1 MTEARLIDGARIAR
15 ELRGAL
21 AHRVATLAAGGHTP
35 GLAVILVGYWGLFAA
50 APSSGHAFAP
60 SLLEVRETTP
70 GHALV
75 RWKQPA
81 VRVSGSGLVPVMG
94 ESCRARGEPQ
104 TSVEDTGVVASWE
117 IDCASGLVGQTILV
131 EGIAASQAS
140 VLLRLVLTDGY
151 VGSPRTDLV
160 ALLEERKLLVHTVLP
175 HESAWTRDLEP
186 ISDSLTVL
194 PPFLVGSGRRLL
206 WTVTAFTL
214 GHSVTL
220 ALAILGF
227 VRVPQQPIEAGI
239 AFSIYVL
246 AVELAPRESRK
257 LTLLERAPWL
267 AAGLFGLLHG
277 LGFAGALAQV
287 GLPQGE
293 IPLALFSF
301 NVGIEAGQLVFVG
314 VVLAVWA
321 GVRALPVR
329 WPPPAAYV
337 PAYAMGTLAAFWFFQ
352 RLAASLPGFR

>member
-1 MTEARLIDGARIAR
+1 MTRTYRGLVQ
-15 ELRGAL
+15 GAL
-21 AHRVATLAAGGHTP
+21 AA
-35 GLAVILVGYWGLFAA
+35 ILVGCWSLVAT
-50 APSSGHAFAP
+50 APARGHAFAP
-60 SLLEVRETTP
+60 SLLEVRETTS

-81 VRVSGSGLVPVMG
+81 VRVSGSSLVPVMS

-104 TSVEDTGVVASWE
+104 TRVEDTGVVASWE
-117 IDCASGLVGQTILV
+117 IDCVSGLVGQTIRV
-131 EGIAASQAS
+131 EGIAASQAN
-140 VLLRLVLTDGY
+140 VLLRLVLADGRSVRHVLTADEPGFVVPEREGALDVMAGY
-151 VGSPRTDLV
+151 GRLGVEHILTGFDHLLFVLGLV
-160 ALLEERKLLVHTVLP
+160 LLV
-175 HESAWTRDLEP
+175 
-186 ISDSLTVL
+186 
-194 PPFLVGSGRRLL
+194 GGGRRLL

-246 AVELAPRESRK
+246 AVELVPHESRK
-257 LTLLERAPWL
+257 PTLLERAPWL
-267 AAGLFGLLHG
+267 VAGLFGLLHG

-314 VVLAVWA
+314 MVLVAWA
-321 GVRALPVR
+321 AVRALPVR
-329 WPPPAAYV
+329 WPSLAVYL

-352 RLAASLPGFR
+352 RLVASLTSFK